1 MYIGYE
7 TEIAIL
13 IDGILRKQ
21 SSVRI
26 CGGVEVRLRTY
37 HTNSRKQAE
46 KYANEV
52 IAILHDPTKVETSKP
67 KTKTAKKRKPK
78 GKKVN
83 GILYL
88 I

>member
-7 TEIAIL
+7 KETATIVE
-13 IDGILRKQ
+13 GIMAKQ
-21 SSVRI
+21 SSVQI
-26 CGGVEVRLRTY
+26 CGGVEVKLRNY

-52 IAILHDPTKVETSKP
+52 IKILHDPTKVKTNHKP
-67 KTKTAKKRKPK
+67 KTAKKRKPK